1 MFRRLQVSA
10 GVWRNMCIRWGVALI
25 AILTLFITGMILFSP
40 LLTVRS
46 IEVIRESPRLDIEQV
61 QQTLAPLFGKKM
73 LFLTPFEAEDLLR
86 ASITDLRDLRISK
99 AFPGTL
105 RISIVLDPLVARLAI
120 ASPEA
125 LDRSAAGSGAS
136 IDFLTSEGVYV
147 RTSSVQDGDT
157 FPEITLVDWGV
168 RPQPGTVILPPQF
181 LERMNAAEVVLLR
194 QFGEEVRKRVAYV
207 RAQEFHLLLG
217 NNRFLWFDLRSP
229 IDKQAERY
237 RIFLK
242 EIGPEKAKE
251 YVDLRIEGRV
261 VYK

>member
-1 MFRRLQVSA
+1 
-10 GVWRNMCIRWGVALI
+10 MCIRWGVALI